1 MENLAVTCF
10 YRVANSLI
18 SVTEQNVLNLRNYQ
32 NECFN
37 VNVFNIEYSLIT
49 EYVTHLGSW

>member
-32 NECFN
+32 NEWFN
-37 VNVFNIEYSLIT
+37 VTVFNIEYSLIT